1 MSDLLGD
8 VYVSGEFGPAQN
20 ETVMLKR
27 FYKSLFFARRWYWLF
42 VCVIFLFVASFGIPF
57 LFNVAQLFLLFLGLA
72 TALDYGV
79 LFTRRNPVSVRRE
92 MAEKFS
98 NGDRNPIKLVVKNQY
113 PFPVSLRIIDEL
125 PDQFQERNFSL
136 HARLQPG
143 ESREMGYDL
152 RPKERGE
159 YLFHSINVFIRSP
172 FGLLIRRKILDG
184 DKTVRVLPSY
194 HSLRQ
199 YELLALSNNLA
210 ESGNKRIRKLGHSL
224 EFEQIKEYV
233 TGDDIRSLNWKATAR
248 KGGQLMVNNF
258 TDEKSQQ
265 VYCLIDKGRV
275 MKMPFDGMSLLDYA
289 INATLILSRVA
300 LIKQDKAGLLTFADQ
315 IGTFLPAGRK
325 AMQMS
330 HILEILYNQQT
341 KFLETDFEKLY
352 AMVRTRITQR
362 SLIVLFTNFESLSG
376 LQRQMPYIRGIAKS
390 HLLLVVFFENTGLQQ
405 IRQGGAEDIEGVYIK
420 TIADKFMYEKRLIV
434 KELNQHGVATILTAP
449 ENLTVQT
456 VNKYLEI
463 KARLAI

>member
-1 MSDLLGD
+1 MI
-8 VYVSGEFGPAQN
+8 
-20 ETVMLKR
+20 MLKR
-27 FYKSLFFARRWYWLF
+27 FYKSLFFARRFYWLF
-42 VCVIFLFVASFGIPF
+42 VAVIFLFVFSFGIPF
-57 LFNVAQLFLLFLGLA
+57 LFPVAQLFLLFLGLV
-72 TALDYGV
+72 TALDWLV
-79 LFTRRNPVSVRRE
+79 LFTRRDPVDVRRE
-92 MAEKFS
+92 LSDQFS
-98 NGDRNPIKLVVKNQY
+98 NGDLNPVKLVVKNQF

-125 PDQFQERNFSL
+125 PDQFQERNFLLSASL
-136 HARLQPG
+136 KPG
-143 ESREMGYDL
+143 ERVELGYTL

-159 YLFHSINVFIRSP
+159 YHFHAINVLIRSP

-184 DKTVRVLPSY
+184 NKMVKVLPSY
-194 HSLRQ
+194 YSLRQ
-199 YELLALSNNLA
+199 YELLAWSSYRA
-210 ESGNKRIRKLGHSL
+210 EAGNKRIRKLGHSL

-233 TGDDIRSLNWKATAR
+233 TGDDIRSINWKATAR

-265 VYCLIDKGRV
+265 VYCVIDKGRV
-275 MKMPFDGMSLLDYA
+275 MKMPFNGMSLLDYA

-341 KFLETDFEKLY
+341 RFLETDYEKLY
-352 AMVRTRITQR
+352 ALVRTRITQR
-362 SLIVLFTNFESLSG
+362 SLIVLFTNFESLTG
-376 LQRQMPYIRGIAKS
+376 LQRQLSYIRAIAKN

-405 IRQGGAEDIEGVYIK
+405 IRQEEVEDIEGVYVK
-420 TIADKFMYEKRLIV
+420 TIADKFAYEKRLIV
-434 KELNQHGVATILTAP
+434 KELNQHGIATILTAP